1 MGEAGKTARRRLSK
15 GVPMRR
21 VIWLVV
27 AALAL
32 VLAAPAASATATVQ
46 IKRSGFVPQTVTINQ
61 DDSVTWTNADT
72 IDHQVVANGG
82 SFASPVLKPGKSYT
96 HAFHGGG
103 TFRYHDALHPTLK
116 GTVVVRGAPP
126 QVTLATSA
134 PVFKFG
140 ASVTLTGTV
149 SNKKAGETVT
159 LVQLPY
165 GQTTKQVV
173 ATLQTTTGGAF
184 SYTVTPQIYT
194 QYQAQWK
201 NLSESSVFVQVAP
214 MIKLSWNARTGY
226 FHFYVLAGTSFAGKY
241 AYLQRFALGQWV
253 NFERVLLGSRSGR
266 LLSVRSVAAH
276 LPRGRSSVRVSFP
289 ADQAGG
295 GYVDAFS
302 GSQPVRR
309 R

>member
-1 MGEAGKTARRRLSK
+1 MRRLLL
-15 GVPMRR
+15 GTA
-21 VIWLVV
+21 VV
-27 AALAL
+27 LAL
-32 VLAAPAASATATVQ
+32 VFAAPAATAPMATVTVQ
-46 IKRSGFVPQTVTINQ
+46 ITRTGFVPKSVTINAG
-61 DDSVTWTNADT
+61 DAVTWKNADT
-72 IDHQVVANGG
+72 IKHQVVANGG
-82 SFASPVLKPGKSYT
+82 QFASPVLSPGQTYT
-96 HAFHGGG
+96 HAFKGGG
-103 TFRYHDALHPTLK
+103 TFRYHDALHPSLTGTITVK
-116 GTVVVRGAPP
+116 GPPP
-126 QVTLATSA
+126 QVTLAASSA
-134 PVFKFG
+134 VVKYG
-140 ASVTLTGTV
+140 TAIILSGTV

-165 GQTTKQVV
+165 GQTTKQVI
-173 ATLQTTTGGAF
+173 ATLQTTAGGAF
-184 SYTVTPQIYT
+184 SFTVTPQIYT

-289 ADQAGG
+289 AVQAGG

>member
-1 MGEAGKTARRRLSK
+1 
-15 GVPMRR
+15 MRR
-21 VIWLVV
+21 VLLGTAVV
-27 AALAL
+27 LAL
-32 VLAAPAASATATVQ
+32 VFAGPAATATTATATVQ
-46 IKRSGFVPQTVTINQ
+46 ITKTGFVPATVTINAG
-61 DDSVTWTNADT
+61 DSVTWRNADT
-72 IDHQVVANGG
+72 VNHQVVANGG
-82 SFASPVLKPGKSYT
+82 QFASPILAPGKTYT
-96 HAFHGGG
+96 HTFNGGG
-103 TFRYHDALHPTLK
+103 TFHYHDALHTTLK
-116 GTVVVRGAPP
+116 GTIIVKGPP
-126 QVTLATSA
+126 PVVTLAASA
-134 PVFKFG
+134 AIVKYG
-140 ASVTLTGTV
+140 TAVMLTGTV

-159 LVQLPY
+159 LVQLPFS
-165 GQTTKQVV
+165 QTTKQVI

-184 SYTVTPQIYT
+184 SFTVTPQIYT

-201 NLSESSVFVQVAP
+201 NLSESSVFIQVAP

-241 AYLQRFALGQWV
+241 AFLQRFAFGQWV

-266 LLSVRSVAAH
+266 LLTVRSVASH

-295 GYVDAFS
+295 GYVDSFS